1 MTSIS
6 GGMLASALLAALV
19 AAPALAADEPDEL
32 MPGRTAI
39 VKPGVLAKVVAKP
52 PTGATFDLPNTG
64 VGGNDPTLEGG
75 SLNLFDMAGP
85 DNDTYPLPAGGWKA
99 LGNPPGSTGFKFRGS
114 GSPGDPCRVVL
125 VKTKVVKAVCRGAA
139 VTLTPT
145 FLGDLG
151 VVLSIGTDTK
161 RYCAQFGGTIRR
173 NEVGR
178 FIATRSS
185 APAVCPGDGPA
196 PSTTSSTVAP
206 ATTTSTSLAATTT
219 STVPGATTS
228 STLPPTTTTSS
239 TPVSSTT
246 STTVAGLCCNGA
258 EFLTFTSEEAPGD
271 CGDLLSVDG
280 SLFNNIACSGLYFGG
295 GQNSVPLPA
304 SIPDL
309 AVQTVRLT
317 SCTGQSATLGATN
330 SLDTG
335 TPRTCSDVGCLFGAP
350 LSVPNANSTPTSTC
364 VINRVAGPADGSLN
378 CSSGDATIN
387 LPLASEVFLTG
398 DQEPGVGGIQPCPR
412 CVSGLCTGGTNNGM
426 ACTPGTSPLNPSY
439 PTSHDCPPD
448 PMFSLGDLPI
458 GFSLT
463 TGVVS
468 WTGTV
473 ATNDDGSVGG
483 QARVFAGFCR
493 DADATGAFANPSQ
506 KCWENGV
513 AVGPACVQPFETCQ
527 QRDQGAFGPAGG
539 AVRTIN
545 TFGSPL
551 AGILSGAVPATL
563 VSVFGVPP
571 TFDPTVDAA
580 GNLPGP
586 GAAAI
591 PGIGEL
597 CETVNPCMPPVIP
610 TTTTLPGATTTST
623 TLNTTTSS
631 VALTTTSTSTSTT
644 STLFPGCPPPANPL
658 GAVTFVTE
666 LGTTDCGGPGLNP
679 APLAPFSGT
688 LTDANAMLISNL
700 GAGCLNVGGGLANA
714 IPPAPAPDGAEAHTN
729 VGSIAGTM
737 LTLASSNGTGVINC
751 TRGAGPGRSCVNGT
765 PGTNGMGLCTTD
777 ADCGQGSGNCLPDA
791 NCYFGPPIP
800 ISPPTPALATCIVNP
815 FTTDVCGALDTATLS
830 SSLNFG
836 LSTRLY
842 LTQNPTEPCPLCQG
856 GVCTA
861 GARQGLACSGGVGSF
876 QTSNE
881 CPPSPTQFVG
891 SITSNP
897 IAVSTGTSVM
907 TADAD
912 GFFCPGQTNPGAF
925 GTGVLGRTITQ
936 AGALSGGGSLLASR
950 FAGNI
955 CAASSGNPLID
966 TVEDLPG
973 PISLSFAGTL
983 GVCVLPDI
991 CNTLCSPCNLGPLCD
1006 VVCAPCILCTP

>member
-1 MTSIS
+1 
-6 GGMLASALLAALV
+6 
-19 AAPALAADEPDEL
+19 
-32 MPGRTAI
+32 
-39 VKPGVLAKVVAKP
+39 
-52 PTGATFDLPNTG
+52 
-64 VGGNDPTLEGG
+64 
-75 SLNLFDMAGP
+75 
-85 DNDTYPLPAGGWKA
+85 
-99 LGNPPGSTGFKFRGS
+99 
-114 GSPGDPCRVVL
+114 
-125 VKTKVVKAVCRGAA
+125 
-139 VTLTPT
+139 
-145 FLGDLG
+145 
-151 VVLSIGTDTK
+151 
-161 RYCAQFGGTIRR
+161 
-173 NEVGR
+173 
-178 FIATRSS
+178 
-185 APAVCPGDGPA
+185 
-196 PSTTSSTVAP
+196 
-206 ATTTSTSLAATTT
+206 
-219 STVPGATTS
+219 
-228 STLPPTTTTSS
+228 
-239 TPVSSTT
+239 
-246 STTVAGLCCNGA
+246 
-258 EFLTFTSEEAPGD
+258 
-271 CGDLLSVDG
+271 
-280 SLFNNIACSGLYFGG
+280 
-295 GQNSVPLPA
+295 VPLPA

-317 SCTGQSATLGATN
+317 SCVGQTATLGSTN
-330 SLDTG
+330 SVDTG

-350 LSVPNANSTPTSTC
+350 LAVPNANSTPTSVC
-364 VINRVAGPADGSLN
+364 VINRVSGPASGSLN

-398 DQEPGVGGIQPCPR
+398 DADSSTAGIQPCPR
-412 CVSGLCTGGTNNGM
+412 CVSNTCVGGTNNGM
-426 ACTPGTSPLNPSY
+426 TCTPGTSPLNASY
-439 PTSHDCPPD
+439 PTSHDCPID
-448 PMFSLGDLPI
+448 PMFSLGNLPI

-463 TGVVS
+463 TGAVS
-468 WTGTV
+468 WTGTN
-473 ATNDDGSVGG
+473 ATNDDGSIGG

-493 DADATGAFANPSQ
+493 DADATGAFANPAQ
-506 KCWENGV
+506 KCWENGM
-513 AVGPACVQPFETCQ
+513 AVGPACAQPFETCQ

-551 AGILSGAVPATL
+551 AGILGGAVPGTL

-586 GAAAI
+586 GAASV
-591 PGIGEL
+591 PGVGEL
-597 CETVNPCMPPVIP
+597 CETVNPCIPPVTP
-610 TTTTLPGATTTST
+610 TTTTLPGATTTTST
-623 TLNTTTSS
+623 LITTTSS
-631 VALTTTSTSTSTT
+631 IALTTTSTSTSTT

-666 LGTTDCGGPGLNP
+666 QGTTDCGGPGLTPPP
-679 APLAPFSGT
+679 AAPFSGS
-688 LTDANAMLISNL
+688 LTDGNAMLIRNL

-729 VGSIAGTM
+729 VSNINGTM
-737 LTLASSNGTGVINC
+737 LTLASSNGTGIINC
-751 TRGAGPGRSCVNGT
+751 TRGAGPGKSCVNGN

-777 ADCGQGSGNCLPDA
+777 ADCGQGSGNCLPVA
-791 NCYFGPPIP
+791 NCFFGPPIP

-815 FTTDVCGALDTATLS
+815 FTTDVCGALDTATLT

-842 LTQNPTEPCPLCQG
+842 LTQNPAQPCPLCQG

-861 GARQGLACSGGVGSF
+861 GARQGLACSGGIGSF

-881 CPPSPTQFVG
+881 CPPSPSQFVG

-897 IAVSTGTSVM
+897 IAVTTGTSVM
-907 TADAD
+907 TSDAD
-912 GFFCPGQTNPGAF
+912 GFFCPGQINPGAF

-936 AGALSGGGSLLASR
+936 TGALSGGGSLLASR

-983 GVCVLPDI
+983 GVCILPNV
-991 CNTLCSPCNLGPLCD
+991 CNTLCNPCNLGPLCD